1 MLEVILNLLNMVLI
15 INLKHLEKLLMLKK
29 TLQVII
35 YIQLNFIMCLIH
47 SIFINYYYLN
57 YSAKIINDE
66 SKKDT
71 SCIDFTSASPSYTEA
86 GKDKSGGS
94 NAVLPKYRVCSGLG
108 GCSSDS
114 SCTCQ
119 TARTDAYDLDTL
131 GFGRK
136 QKKLYNCLPHKGEDP
151 MEETIETTDIKDG
164 YVKKDLNKGIPFS
177 YFICPESK
185 DGLRCAELTCANYH
199 GYSWFNYPSRYET
212 ATDTKFETDK
222 YLPPMLCSGEG
233 VCDSSENNGK
243 GICLCNNGFIGSTCQ
258 TCIYLYIYIFSGLSI
273 KIL

>member
-1 MLEVILNLLNMVLI
+1 MLELMLFLQQNHLKM
-15 INLKHLEKLLMLKK
+15 NLKHLEKVLI
-29 TLQVII
+29 VE
-35 YIQLNFIMCLIH
+35 IQNQLCFIMCLIH

-71 SCIDFTSASPSYTEA
+71 SCIKFDDPTTNPVHTPA
-86 GKDKSGGS
+86 GS
-94 NAVLPKYRVCSGLG
+94 NSVIPKYRVCSGLG

-119 TARTDAYDLDTL
+119 TAGTDAYDLDTL

-151 MEETIETTDIKDG
+151 MIETIETTDIKDG
-164 YVKKDLNKGIPFS
+164 YVKKNLNKGIPFS